1 MWSQHWSA
9 VNLHSFSWPA
19 GGGENHLLL
28 TWFTPSVNNFLMSSC
43 SQSFVSRLSIH
54 SINYGPIT
62 SRIADKSGFTV
73 RRGYPVIDTHNNH
86 QSAPPSHPNMVSRNK
101 KIVTDIKPKS
111 SSFKMAVCRKF
122 DVDWIVHVSFFR
134 FQSFLKT
141 FSSSRS
147 FTHNWYWLASRD
159 WSHLVRPFFPQNSRL
174 FHICERNYWTDSLPR
189 QNTFLVSLFFFFFF
203 FLQCF
208 FRHTSKLCHH
218 GAKHGCLEICDTTEN
233 PAGFLSKWAN
243 TQKKT

>member
-28 TWFTPSVNNFLMSSC
+28 TWFTPPVNSFLMSLH
-43 SQSFVSRLSIH
+43 SQSFVSGLSIH

-111 SSFKMAVCRKF
+111 SSFKNGSLQKVWRGLDCSRLLFQISKF
-122 DVDWIVHVSFFR
+122 SENFLLASFFYAQLILIGVTR
-134 FQSFLKT
+134 LKPPRASFFPPKLKT
-141 FSSSRS
+141 FSYLRKELL
-147 FTHNWYWLASRD
+147 N
-159 WSHLVRPFFPQNSRL
+159 RL
-174 FHICERNYWTDSLPR
+174 ITPTKHISG
-189 QNTFLVSLFFFFFF
+189 VSLLYFFFSTMFF
-203 FLQCF
+203 
-208 FRHTSKLCHH
+208 
-218 GAKHGCLEICDTTEN
+218 
-233 PAGFLSKWAN
+233 
-243 TQKKT
+243 

>member
-28 TWFTPSVNNFLMSSC
+28 TWFTPPVNSFLMSLH
-43 SQSFVSRLSIH
+43 SQSFVSGLSIH

-62 SRIADKSGFTV
+62 SKIYAKSGFTV

-111 SSFKMAVCRKF
+111 SSFKNGSLQKVWRGLDCSRLLFQISKF
-122 DVDWIVHVSFFR
+122 SENFLLVSFFYAQLILIGVTR
-134 FQSFLKT
+134 LKPPRASFFPPKLKT
-141 FSSSRS
+141 FSYLRKELL
-147 FTHNWYWLASRD
+147 N
-159 WSHLVRPFFPQNSRL
+159 RL
-174 FHICERNYWTDSLPR
+174 ITPTKHISGVSL
-189 QNTFLVSLFFFFFF
+189 LFFFFFSTM
-203 FLQCF
+203 F

>member
-28 TWFTPSVNNFLMSSC
+28 TWFTPPVNSFLMSLH
-43 SQSFVSRLSIH
+43 SQSFVSGLSIH

-62 SRIADKSGFTV
+62 SKIYAKSGFTV

-111 SSFKMAVCRKF
+111 SSFKNGSLQKVWRGLDCSRLLFQISKF
-122 DVDWIVHVSFFR
+122 SENFLLASFFYAQLILIGVTR
-134 FQSFLKT
+134 LKPPRASKT
-141 FSSSRS
+141 QDFFIFAKGIIEPTHYPDKTHFWCLSS
-147 FTHNWYWLASRD
+147 
-159 WSHLVRPFFPQNSRL
+159 
-174 FHICERNYWTDSLPR
+174 
-189 QNTFLVSLFFFFFF
+189 FFFFFSTM
-203 FLQCF
+203 F

>member
-28 TWFTPSVNNFLMSSC
+28 TWFTPPVNSFLMSLH
-43 SQSFVSRLSIH
+43 SQSFVSGLSIH

-62 SRIADKSGFTV
+62 SKIYAKSGFTV

-111 SSFKMAVCRKF
+111 SSFKNGSLQKVWRGLDCSRLLFQISKF
-122 DVDWIVHVSFFR
+122 SENFLLVSFFYAQLILIGVTR
-134 FQSFLKT
+134 LKPPRASFFPPKLKT
-141 FSSSRS
+141 FSYLRKELL
-147 FTHNWYWLASRD
+147 N
-159 WSHLVRPFFPQNSRL
+159 RL
-174 FHICERNYWTDSLPR
+174 ITPTKHISGVSL
-189 QNTFLVSLFFFFFF
+189 LFFFFFSTMF
-203 FLQCF
+203 F
-208 FRHTSKLCHH
+208 
-218 GAKHGCLEICDTTEN
+218 
-233 PAGFLSKWAN
+233 
-243 TQKKT
+243 